1 MRRTTRECRAD
12 VAGFVSVVRLVDRWP
27 LRASKRNAFR
37 KGWRAAGR
45 PRWCVMIWWDESCH
59 VSSGRCSRAPRWSRA
74 SPRPSSYSSA
84 AAGAPAPASFRKE
97 NVATWYSRSRNR
109 PGDLRP
115 RPHQRAEAVSNR
127 PFYWIF
133 ATSWQIVSREW
144 WIRKEVLY
152 ASFFL
157 REIYLGFLRLYLFGF
172 FYVLFHSSPRIW
184 DSNLN
189 EQRTFATRD
198 VNKTVAR
205 GRESPLVD
213 VGSPAKADS

>member
-12 VAGFVSVVRLVDRWP
+12 AAGFVSVVRLVDRRP

-157 REIYLGFLRLYLFGF
+157 REIYLGFLRLYSFLLRSFPF
-172 FYVLFHSSPRIW
+172 FAE
-184 DSNLN
+184 NLRQQFERAKN
-189 EQRTFATRD
+189 IRD
-198 VNKTVAR
+198 KR
-205 GRESPLVD
+205 CQQDRCSG
-213 VGSPAKADS
+213 